1 MKSKERVLIVIPAYN
16 EEENILKV
24 LKELKSDIPEY
35 FDILV
40 INDCSKDN
48 TEKILIENN
57 IPHLNNIFNMKYAM
71 SVQTGIKYA
80 YKNNYDY
87 VIQMDADGQHIAKE
101 ALKLYEYIKRSNS
114 DIIIGSRY
122 LKDFGYPCPFFRRLG
137 TKMFEKI
144 IKLFCHKK
152 IVDPLSGFQCINKK
166 VIEEYAKKGG
176 YPEYPDAN
184 LIIAMLFKGYRI
196 EEVPVKMRIRDNGV
210 SMHAGI
216 IKPIKY
222 MINMFYTIAFILLQ
236 NIGKKKTS
244 LKTDF

>member
-1 MKSKERVLIVIPAYN
+1 MKGKEKVLVVIPAYN
-16 EEENILKV
+16 EEDNILRV
-24 LKELKSDIPEY
+24 IEELKRDMPAY

-48 TEKILIENN
+48 TEKILVENN
-57 IPHLNNIFNMKYAM
+57 IPHLNNIFNVKYAM

-80 YKNNYDY
+80 YQNNYDY

-101 ALKLYEYIKRSNS
+101 AIKLYKQIRETNS

-122 LKDFGYPCPFFRRLG
+122 LKDSGYLCPIFRRLG
-137 TKMFEKI
+137 TKLFEKM

-166 VIEEYAKKGG
+166 VIKEYAKKGS

-184 LIIAMLFKGYRI
+184 LIILMIFKGYKI
-196 EEVPVKMRIRDNGV
+196 EEVPVRMRVRENGI
-210 SMHAGI
+210 SMHSGV

-222 MINMFYTIAFILLQ
+222 MISMFYTIFFILIQ
-236 NIGKKKTS
+236 NIGKKRINL
-244 LKTDF
+244 LK